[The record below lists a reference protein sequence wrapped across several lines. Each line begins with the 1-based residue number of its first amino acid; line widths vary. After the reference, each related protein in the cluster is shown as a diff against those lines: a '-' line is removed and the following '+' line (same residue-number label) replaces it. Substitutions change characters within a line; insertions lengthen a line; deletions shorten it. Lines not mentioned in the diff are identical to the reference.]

1 MHRTRVKF
9 CGITRREDALA
20 AARLGADAIGLVFY
34 APSPRVVTIGQARE
48 VVAGLPPFLSTVAL
62 FVNPAA
68 EEVRAVADAIRP
80 SLLQFHGE
88 EPPAQ
93 CAQFGIPYI
102 KAVRVRPGIDL
113 PAEIERYENAA
124 AILFDSYHDDR
135 HGGTGATF
143 DWSLLP
149 AAVAKPFILAGGL
162 TPDNV
167 AAAIARVRPYAV
179 DVSGGIEISKGIK
192 DLTKMQAFLR
202 EVHRGSN

>member
-34 APSPRVVTIGQARE
+34 APSPRAVTIGQARE
-48 VVAGLPPFLSTVAL
+48 VVACLPPFLSTVAL
-62 FVNPAA
+62 FVNPSAG
-68 EEVRAVADAIRP
+68 EVRAVADAIRP
-80 SLLQFHGE
+80 NLLQFHGE

-102 KAVRVRPGIDL
+102 KAVRVRPGVDL
-113 PAEIERYENAA
+113 LAEIERYGDAA

-149 AAVAKPFILAGGL
+149 AAVSKPFILAGGL

-167 AAAIARVRPYAV
+167 AAAVARVRPYAV

>member
-1 MHRTRVKF
+1 MNRTRVKF
-9 CGITRREDALA
+9 CGITRREDALVA
-20 AARLGADAIGLVFY
+20 AQLGADAIGLVFH
-34 APSPRVVTIGQARE
+34 AASPRAVTIAQARD
-48 VVAGLPPFLSTVAL
+48 VVAVLPPFVSTVAL

-68 EEVRAVADAIRP
+68 ELVRAVADAIRP

-93 CAQFGIPYI
+93 CGKFRIPYI

-113 PAEIERYENAA
+113 LAETERYGNAA
-124 AILFDSYHDDR
+124 AILFDSYQEDR

-149 AAVAKPFILAGGL
+149 AAASRPFILAGGL

-167 AAAIARVRPYAV
+167 AAAVARVRPYAV

-202 EVHRGSN
+202 EVHRGST

>member
-9 CGITRREDALA
+9 CGITRRQDALA

-34 APSPRVVTIGQARE
+34 APSPRAVTIGQARD

-80 SLLQFHGE
+80 NLLQFHGE

-113 PAEIERYENAA
+113 PAETERYEHAA
-124 AILFDSYHDDR
+124 AILFDSYQDDR
-135 HGGTGATF
+135 QGGTGSTF

-149 AAVAKPFILAGGL
+149 AAVSKPFILAGGL

-167 AAAIARVRPYAV
+167 AAAVARVRPYAV

-202 EVHRGSN
+202 EVHRGSI

>member
-34 APSPRVVTIGQARE
+34 APSPRAVTIGQARD

-80 SLLQFHGE
+80 NLLQFHGE
-88 EPPAQ
+88 EAPEQ
-93 CAQFGIPYI
+93 CAQFRIPYI
-102 KAVRVRPGIDL
+102 KAVRVRPGVEL
-113 PAEIERYENAA
+113 LAEIERYAHAA
-124 AILFDSYHDDR
+124 AILFDSYQDDR

-149 AAVAKPFILAGGL
+149 AAVSKPFILAGGL

-167 AAAIARVRPYAV
+167 AAAVARVRPYAV

-202 EVHRGSN
+202 EVHRGSI

>member
-34 APSPRVVTIGQARE
+34 APSPRAVTIGQARD

-80 SLLQFHGE
+80 NLLQFHGE
-88 EPPAQ
+88 ETPEQ

-102 KAVRVRPGIDL
+102 KAVRVRPGVDL
-113 PAEIERYENAA
+113 LAEIERYAHAA
-124 AILFDSYHDDR
+124 AILFDSYQDDR

-149 AAVAKPFILAGGL
+149 AAVSKPFILAGGL

-167 AAAIARVRPYAV
+167 AAAVARVRPYAV

-202 EVHRGSN
+202 EVHRGSI

>member
-34 APSPRVVTIGQARE
+34 APSPRAVTIGQARE
-48 VVAGLPPFLSTVAL
+48 VVACLPPFLSTVAL

-80 SLLQFHGE
+80 NLLQFHGE
-88 EPPAQ
+88 ETPEQ

-102 KAVRVRPGIDL
+102 KAVRVRPGVDL
-113 PAEIERYENAA
+113 LAEIERYAHAA
-124 AILFDSYHDDR
+124 AILFDSYQDDR

-149 AAVAKPFILAGGL
+149 AAVSKPFILAGGL

-167 AAAIARVRPYAV
+167 AAAVARVRPYAV

-202 EVHRGSN
+202 EVHRGSI